1 MTPDKV
7 LAAVLAAHVLFL
19 APLAQAQQ
27 PLEEFLLAS
36 DDNAIDVHAARAA
49 LDTARSQADEARAR
63 FLPSGA
69 ATGTYQRNE
78 YQVQLMISPDRTATI
93 QLYDQ
98 FSAQFQ
104 LTVPIIDISGWTGF
118 FSAEQAADAAEE
130 RYDGALDDVHATVVA
145 VWYQL
150 VGLRAVRDASQQRL
164 DAEIANRD
172 AVQARFDAQVAP
184 QLELSR
190 AEAEVQ
196 RVTQV
201 LQEAQL
207 QVVLAERN
215 LENLTGLRP
224 SAATVTLDDDL
235 HAEAAIDE
243 FLGHADE
250 SPLMRAA
257 GHSVRAAELG
267 VDAAW
272 ESLLP
277 TIGGTV
283 REQITNASG
292 FSPSSQWAVLL
303 TATWS
308 LDFLRPAQIGTRGA
322 QLATARAQAELAEQ
336 QAETRIFE
344 QWHRVESLRA
354 GALAAAAARDALT
367 RAAEDAQVRFDAGA
381 ATQLDVIQANRD
393 RFQAEVGLIQ
403 AIANLRVAR
412 YTLRIRSE
420 MDDAD

>member
-7 LAAVLAAHVLFL
+7 LAAVLAAHVSLL
-19 APLAQAQQ
+19 APLVHAQQ

-49 LDTARSQADEARAR
+49 LDTAHSQADEARAR
-63 FLPSGA
+63 FLPSGS

-78 YQVQLMISPDRTATI
+78 YQVQIMLAPDRVATI

-98 FSAQFQ
+98 LSAAFQ
-104 LTVPIIDISGWTGF
+104 LTVPIIDVSGWTGY
-118 FSAEQAADAAEE
+118 SSSEESADAADE
-130 RYDGALDDVHATVVA
+130 RFEGALDDVHASVVA
-145 VWYQL
+145 LWYQL
-150 VGLRAVRDASQQRL
+150 VGLRAVREASQQRL

-201 LQEAQL
+201 REEAEL

-215 LENLTGLRP
+215 LQNLTGLAP
-224 SAATVTLDDDL
+224 TEHAVTLEDDL
-235 HAEAAIDE
+235 HPEEPLDE
-243 FLGHADE
+243 FMHHATE
-250 SPLMRAA
+250 SPLIRAA

-292 FSPSSQWAVLL
+292 FSPSSQWALLL

-308 LDFLRPAQIGTRGA
+308 LDFLRPAQIGTRGG

-354 GALAAAAARDALT
+354 AALAAAAARDALT
-367 RAAEDAQVRFDAGA
+367 RAAGDAQLRFDAGA

-393 RFQAEVGLIQ
+393 RFQAEVQLIQ
-403 AIANLRVAR
+403 AIASLRVAR
-412 YTLRIRSE
+412 YTLRIRAE
-420 MDDAD
+420 MD